1 MSDSGDDNMA
11 RQMKTMNM
19 MMPLMS
25 LFFAFTLPVGLTF
38 YWIVGAVVRTVQTVF
53 LNRKFEKIDLDSI
66 IEKNKAKAAKKKEK
80 RGVRQSQIYEAA
92 KINAKNTTASS
103 KASYNNKASDTDSY
117 SNSFENS
124 DKHYKKGSLAEKANL
139 VNDFNNKNTK
149 R

>member
-1 MSDSGDDNMA
+1 MEFVWQVENESVKLKTFLKSKVVYSNIKTQTIDIEERIDSTRGDTWVDFSVSKNVL
-11 RQMKTMNM
+11 
-19 MMPLMS
+19 PLE
-25 LFFAFTLPVGLTF
+25 T
-38 YWIVGAVVRTVQTVF
+38 
-53 LNRKFEKIDLDSI
+53 
-66 IEKNKAKAAKKKEK
+66 KA
-80 RGVRQSQIYEAA
+80 
-92 KINAKNTTASS
+92 ASS